1 MDGRIEGTIARLPP
15 DPEEL
20 RVTDFPWLLA
30 FSFILSTIS
39 CIVIALLF
47 KPMHKKISNYNMFLT
62 IFSLFPKLIL
72 PTPSPRSMKYA
83 PVRTALYASHVESGA
98 NLVDFHGFELPI
110 WYSSIKE
117 EHLATRSAAGMFDV
131 SHMGLFRFVGKGV
144 SEWLTGIG
152 TQDFTNFKTGT
163 CGYTHFLDTDGN
175 IIDDMIFAIRTDEEI
190 LGVPNASMVSVMLN
204 WFTELL
210 PSDGSI
216 RIFDDSE
223 ETSIIAIQGP
233 KSMEIVS
240 KVLGESNNVG
250 RFRCQ
255 DISQNKLSV
264 GGWIQGTG
272 YTGEHGVEIFVPNDQ
287 VNLLWRQFIKSGS
300 ELGLVPVG
308 LGARDTLRLEKGY
321 LLSGQDFHWP
331 GLGDLE
337 DSNLPEGFLSR
348 DSAETAVPFGL
359 NMGHEFIGRERV
371 LKSLENSDRWT
382 AIRCVS
388 RGPSPRPGHPV
399 MDSRSEDA
407 RVIGY
412 VTSGA
417 PSPSLGGVGI
427 AMAYLSGTVD
437 GQQVWIRAS
446 SRRSIEAEVVRAP
459 FL

>member
-1 MDGRIEGTIARLPP
+1 M
-15 DPEEL
+15 
-20 RVTDFPWLLA
+20 
-30 FSFILSTIS
+30 FSL
-39 CIVIALLF
+39 
-47 KPMHKKISNYNMFLT
+47 
-62 IFSLFPKLIL
+62 IFSLLPKLIL
-72 PTPSPRSMKYA
+72 PTPSPLAMEHA

-152 TQDFTNFKTGT
+152 TQDFTNFQTGT

-175 IIDDMIFAIRTDEEI
+175 IIDDMIFAIRTDQEI
-190 LGVPNASMVSVMLN
+190 LGVPNASMVSVMLD

-210 PSDGSI
+210 PRDGSI

-240 KVLGESNNVG
+240 KVLGDSNKVG

-264 GGWIQGTG
+264 RGWIQGTG
-272 YTGEHGVEIFVPNDQ
+272 YTGEPGVEIFVPNDQ
-287 VNLLWRQFIKSGS
+287 VNLLWRQFIEAGS
-300 ELGLVPVG
+300 DLGLVPVG

-331 GLGDLE
+331 GLGELV
-337 DSNLPEGFLSR
+337 DSYLPEGFLSR
-348 DSAETAVPFGL
+348 DSAETSVPFGL
-359 NMGHEFIGRERV
+359 NMGHEFIGKERV
-371 LKSLENSDRWT
+371 LKSLENSDKWT

-399 MDSRSEDA
+399 MDSLSEDA

-437 GQQVWIRAS
+437 GQQVWIRVS
-446 SRRSIEAEVVRAP
+446 SRRSIEAEVVQAP